1 MIDYTFKKPTIISDK
16 QIIDLYQSVDWLA
29 YVQQPQNTITALKN
43 SAVLWA
49 MDNDQLVGICRGITD
64 QKTILY
70 IQDILVNP
78 KYQRQHVGTNLVQKF
93 LKHFENIGQTVLITD
108 PDESTLK
115 FYQSLKFIE
124 VTPAKYGR
132 AFVMD
137 RRFG

>member
-78 KYQRQHVGTNLVQKF
+78 KYQRQHVGTNLV
-93 LKHFENIGQTVLITD
+93 D
-108 PDESTLK
+108 
-115 FYQSLKFIE
+115 
-124 VTPAKYGR
+124 
-132 AFVMD
+132 
-137 RRFG
+137 